1 MSIAARRKTAKLD
14 ALAHEIA
21 YCTSRTD
28 IECMCA
34 CAGGGP
40 DKGGWWWR
48 IDRVA
53 VKDDRQWVDRAV
65 RYLEARELLERD
77 PGNTNRVRI
86 LSP

>member
-1 MSIAARRKTAKLD
+1 MSPRSPKASSDR
-14 ALAHEIA
+14 LAHEIA

-48 IDRVA
+48 VDRVA

-65 RYLEARELLERD
+65 RYLAAVGLLERD
-77 PGNTNRVRI
+77 PKNPNRVRI
-86 LSP
+86 RDR